1 MIRSLTLAGSLVAAC
16 AVVVG
21 ACGNADGSTSAEGS
35 EASLEERV
43 RARLDSLEA
52 RTTIFAR
59 HLPSG
64 REVGVRAD
72 EPMNTLSAIKVAVLL
87 RAYRDA
93 EAGRLDLAERYEL
106 RREDYRLGSGV
117 FRYVDQGL
125 RPTYGD
131 LLYQM
136 IVTSDN
142 TATDIMIETV
152 GRGRVNALMA
162 RLGYEETRLLATTGE
177 RFRNVLEIL
186 DPAHDT
192 LTHREVYEMGMP
204 DGPEGRRIGFEFARD
219 SVYWLGRSTA
229 RELARFFE
237 ELYRGELASHSST
250 DAMFEILRHQL
261 SSSRLPRN
269 VRFRGASVAH
279 KTGDWAPH
287 AGIDAGLIEYEGG
300 PIAVAVFTNENRG
313 DFNRL
318 EATLGRIAEDL
329 VETWNSSE
337 KSR

>member
-1 MIRSLTLAGSLVAAC
+1 MTSYGALVRTLVASCVLAAAGC
-16 AVVVG
+16 G
-21 ACGNADGSTSAEGS
+21 APDEPDAGGTG
-35 EASLEERV
+35 LEERT
-43 RARLDSLEA
+43 RARLDSLDA
-52 RTTIFAR
+52 RTTFFAR

-64 REVGVRAD
+64 REVAVRPD

-93 EAGRLDLAERYEL
+93 EEGRLDFDERHEL
-106 RREDYRLGSGV
+106 RPEDYRLGSGV
-117 FRYVDQGL
+117 LRYFDPGL
-125 RPTYGD
+125 PPTYGD
-131 LLYQM
+131 LLHQM

-142 TATDIMIETV
+142 TATDIVIEKV
-152 GRGRVNALMA
+152 GRRRVNDLMA

-204 DGPEGRRIGFEFARD
+204 GGPEGRRIGFEFARD
-219 SVYWLGRSTA
+219 SAYWLGRSTA

-237 ELYRGELASHSST
+237 ELYRGELASPAST
-250 DAMFEILRHQL
+250 DAMLEIFRHQF

-269 VRFRGASVAH
+269 VRFQGASVAH

-287 AGIDAGLIEYEGG
+287 AGIDAGLVEYEGG
-300 PIAVAVFTNENRG
+300 PIAVAAFTNENRG

-329 VETWNSSE
+329 VETWKRPE
-337 KSR
+337 ESR